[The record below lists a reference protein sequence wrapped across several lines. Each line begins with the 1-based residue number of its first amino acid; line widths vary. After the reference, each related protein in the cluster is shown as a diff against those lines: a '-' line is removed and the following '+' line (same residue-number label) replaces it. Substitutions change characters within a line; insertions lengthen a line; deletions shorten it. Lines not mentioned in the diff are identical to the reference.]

1 MEGHAAVRHAV
12 DITTQPATLRR
23 EPSREHRRSSSSLA
37 DVVKRRRASDAT
49 VKAEALR
56 LAEESGAA
64 EAAKRTGAPAAT
76 IRSWRHRSG
85 AAGPPKSVEPQT
97 WAERKRAGAE
107 DAWEAAQEALA
118 RVRSLLV
125 AGRPPTRSGR
135 R

>member
-1 MEGHAAVRHAV
+1 
-12 DITTQPATLRR
+12 
-23 EPSREHRRSSSSLA
+23 
-37 DVVKRRRASDAT
+37 VVKRRRASDAT

-85 AAGPPKSVEPQT
+85 AAGPPKSVDPQT